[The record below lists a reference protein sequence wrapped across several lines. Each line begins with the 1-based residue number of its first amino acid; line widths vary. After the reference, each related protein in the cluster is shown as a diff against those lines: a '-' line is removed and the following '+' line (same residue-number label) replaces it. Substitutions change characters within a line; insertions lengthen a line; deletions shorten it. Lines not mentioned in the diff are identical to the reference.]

1 MDALLI
7 FTTTLSI
14 GTLVLCFYTD
24 LSHEKEERTMLKL
37 IRQHDEIMRHMTNI
51 IELLEQRIKKLEE
64 EVKKGENDGRMDK
77 G

>member
-14 GTLVLCFYTD
+14 GTLVLCLYTD

-37 IRQHDEIMRHMTNI
+37 IRQHDEIMRHITNCMG
-51 IELLEQRIKKLEE
+51 LLEQRIKKLEE
-64 EVKKGENDGRMDK
+64 EVKKEENDD
-77 G
+77 

>member
-1 MDALLI
+1 MAALLI

-24 LSHEKEERTMLKL
+24 LSREKEERTMLKL
-37 IRQHDEIMRHMTNI
+37 IRQHDEIVHHMINI

-64 EVKKGENDGRMDK
+64 SKNHD
-77 G
+77 

>member
-1 MDALLI
+1 MTALLI

-37 IRQHDEIMRHMTNI
+37 IRQHDEIVRHMINI

-64 EVKKGENDGRMDK
+64 EVKKGENNG
-77 G
+77 

>member
-1 MDALLI
+1 MAALLI
-7 FTTTLSI
+7 FTTILSI

-24 LSHEKEERTMLKL
+24 LSHEKEDRAMLKL
-37 IRQHDEIMRHMTNI
+37 IRQHNEIMRHMTNYMG
-51 IELLEQRIKKLEE
+51 LLEQRIKMLEQ

>member
-14 GTLVLCFYTD
+14 GTLVLCLYTD

-37 IRQHDEIMRHMTNI
+37 IRQHDEIMRHITNCMG
-51 IELLEQRIKKLEE
+51 LLEQRIKKLEE
-64 EVKKGENDGRMDK
+64 EVRKGENDD
-77 G
+77 

>member
-1 MDALLI
+1 MAALLI

-24 LSHEKEERTMLKL
+24 LSHEKEERAMLKL
-37 IRQHDEIMRHMTNI
+37 IRQHDEIVHHMINI

-64 EVKKGENDGRMDK
+64 DVKKGENDGRMDK

>member
-1 MDALLI
+1 MAALLI
-7 FTTTLSI
+7 VTTILSI

-64 EVKKGENDGRMDK
+64 DK
-77 G
+77 NEHS

>member
-1 MDALLI
+1 MTALLI

-37 IRQHDEIMRHMTNI
+37 IRQHDEIVHHMINI

-64 EVKKGENDGRMDK
+64 SKNHD
-77 G
+77 

>member
-1 MDALLI
+1 MTALLI

-24 LSHEKEERTMLKL
+24 LSHEKEERAMLKL
-37 IRQHDEIMRHMTNI
+37 IRQHDEIVHHMINI
-51 IELLEQRIKKLEE
+51 IELLEQRIKMLEQ

-77 G
+77 R

>member
-1 MDALLI
+1 MAALLI

-24 LSHEKEERTMLKL
+24 LSHEKEYRAMLKL
-37 IRQHDEIMRHMTNI
+37 IRQHDEIVHHMINI

-64 EVKKGENDGRMDK
+64 SKNHD
-77 G
+77 

>member
-24 LSHEKEERTMLKL
+24 LSHEKEEKAMLKL
-37 IRQHDEIMRHMTNI
+37 IRQ
-51 IELLEQRIKKLEE
+51 LEQRIKKLEE
-64 EVKKGENDGRMDK
+64 DK
-77 G
+77 NHEKRN

>member
-14 GTLVLCFYTD
+14 GTLVLCLYTD

-37 IRQHDEIMRHMTNI
+37 IRQHDEIVHHMINI

-64 EVKKGENDGRMDK
+64 EVKKGENDG
-77 G
+77 

>member
-1 MDALLI
+1 MAALLI

-24 LSHEKEERTMLKL
+24 LSREKEERTMLKL
-37 IRQHDEIMRHMTNI
+37 IRQHDEIMRHMINI

-64 EVKKGENDGRMDK
+64 EVKKGENDG
-77 G
+77 

>member
-14 GTLVLCFYTD
+14 GALVLCFYTD
-24 LSHEKEERTMLKL
+24 LSHEKEERVMLKL
-37 IRQHDEIMRHMTNI
+37 IRQHDEIVHHMINI

-64 EVKKGENDGRMDK
+64 EVKKGENDG
-77 G
+77 